1 MTSQT
6 NLHRVFFQSN
16 PEVTNK
22 HSQVVQENIWER
34 ELFAARVSTF
44 GRRIPPHA
52 RKKNSC
58 AHGKNVNFSTC
69 LRWPGYFIPFIN
81 SVDKTIFF
89 VFYSPV
95 EAAPEFL
102 RKPTLLQSKVDPNL
116 LLWLNS
122 CALTILP
129 AHSGFPALVPQEK
142 FSFWLSTSTSP
153 RSLKTQKRAWPIS
166 TLNFPLGQY
175 KRVSYHMH
183 FMRAFKPFS

>member
-81 SVDKTIFF
+81 SVDKTIFLYF
-89 VFYSPV
+89 TP
-95 EAAPEFL
+95 
-102 RKPTLLQSKVDPNL
+102 QSKQHQSFLENQPFFNQRLTPIYCYGWIPV
-116 LLWLNS
+116 LWPS
-122 CALTILP
+122 CPLTQD
-129 AHSGFPALVPQEK
+129 FPRWSRKKSSL
-142 FSFWLSTSTSP
+142 FGYRP
-153 RSLKTQKRAWPIS
+153 RHH
-166 TLNFPLGQY
+166 LGL
-175 KRVSYHMH
+175 
-183 FMRAFKPFS
+183 